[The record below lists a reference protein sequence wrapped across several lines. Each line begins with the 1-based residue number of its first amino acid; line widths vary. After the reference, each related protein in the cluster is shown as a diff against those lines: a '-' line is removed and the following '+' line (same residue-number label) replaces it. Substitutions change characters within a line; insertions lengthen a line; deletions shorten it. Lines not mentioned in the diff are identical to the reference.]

1 MRHLAR
7 RSLLWAFASP
17 FARSAEPGYFG
28 QWPAGNPVALY
39 SGKAQQTFLLFE
51 AANSLWVGYYD
62 HRSGMLAKPVRLV
75 DARGDS
81 RLGMDAAGR
90 LTVTT
95 ATALFRATEPFSIQG
110 FSLQSRI
117 GKDVK
122 AQGPP
127 GVEAMGIASTAKGE
141 SVWLCGRGRELL
153 LARQA
158 GEEWA
163 FQKAFERSKES
174 GAGKLY
180 IEGNTWRVLVPG
192 QALELWES
200 RDQGKQWRKLRELGP
215 AGAGNVIQ
223 PLSFHADLI
232 ALWTVRERLYFTN
245 RDAIRVY
252 RLPDRMSGAFS
263 RPERLPLANP

>member
-7 RSLLWAFASP
+7 RALLWAFAAP
-17 FARSAEPGYFG
+17 LGRAAGPGYSG
-28 QWPAGNPVALY
+28 QLAAGNPVALY

-51 AANSLWVGYYD
+51 ASNSLWVGYYD
-62 HRSGMLAKPVRLV
+62 HRNGMLAKPARLS
-75 DARGDS
+75 DAGGDC
-81 RLGMDAAGR
+81 RLGMDADGH
-90 LTVTT
+90 LSVSSG
-95 ATALFRATEPFSIQG
+95 TALWRAAEPFSIQG
-110 FSLQSRI
+110 FSMQSRL

-122 AQGPP
+122 ASGPP
-127 GVEAMGIASTAKGE
+127 GVDAMGTASTAKGE
-141 SVWLCGRGRELL
+141 TVWLCGRGRELL

-158 GEEWA
+158 REEWA

-192 QALELWES
+192 NSLELWES
-200 RDQGKQWRKLRELGP
+200 RDQGQQWRKLRELGP
-215 AGAGNVIQ
+215 AGAGSVVQ

-232 ALWTVRERLYFTN
+232 ALWAVRERLYFTN